1 MKTSVQF
8 RVFVEQSV
16 TQIRI
21 LPIETV
27 GIIGAADR
35 PLELLECCNSYFRA
49 IAPCA
54 NKAIKI
60 NLSDANTRFLG
71 Y

>member
-1 MKTSVQF
+1 MKTNVQF

-16 TQIRI
+16 TQIQM

-27 GIIGAADR
+27 GIIGTADR
-35 PLELLECCNSYFRA
+35 QLELLECCNNYFRV
-49 IAPCA
+49 ITPCA

-60 NLSDANTRFLG
+60 KLSDTNTRFLE

>member
-1 MKTSVQF
+1 MKINVQF
-8 RVFVEQSV
+8 PVFVKQSV

-21 LPIETV
+21 LSIETV
-27 GIIGAADR
+27 RIISVTDR
-35 PLELLECCNSYFRA
+35 QLELLGYCNSYFRA
-49 IAPCA
+49 IASSA

-60 NLSDANTRFLG
+60 KLSDTNTQFLG